1 MTLGGEHTMKGTDD
15 VSQNF
20 TLETN
25 CDLVNHCHPNTFNVK
40 IKLL

>member
-20 TLETN
+20 TLET
-25 CDLVNHCHPNTFNVK
+25 DVIWLTTVTPTH
-40 IKLL
+40 LM